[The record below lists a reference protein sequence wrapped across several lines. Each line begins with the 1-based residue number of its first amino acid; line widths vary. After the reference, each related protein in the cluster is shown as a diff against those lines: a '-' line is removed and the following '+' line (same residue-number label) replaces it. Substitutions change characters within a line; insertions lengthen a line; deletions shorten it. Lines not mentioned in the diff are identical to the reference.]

1 MDFTGFEKIAKHL
14 ARPLVL
20 VGFVMTL
27 LFGLHKLIVQSGLLS
42 QVAAEESSEII
53 KLILQYGFWLG
64 LVVMVLGF
72 GLAFFNSWAEKKTP

>member
-1 MDFTGFEKIAKHL
+1 MDFTAFEKIARHL

-42 QVAAEESSEII
+42 QEPIS
-53 KLILQYGFWLG
+53 
-64 LVVMVLGF
+64 
-72 GLAFFNSWAEKKTP
+72 KKTEQNN